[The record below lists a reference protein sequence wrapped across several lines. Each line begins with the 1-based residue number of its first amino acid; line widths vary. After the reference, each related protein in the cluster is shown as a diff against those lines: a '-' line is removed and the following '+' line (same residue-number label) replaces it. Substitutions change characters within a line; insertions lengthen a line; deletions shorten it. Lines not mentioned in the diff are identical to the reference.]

1 MKLLRYGPV
10 GRERPGILDQD
21 GNLRDL
27 SGVVEDLD
35 GRALSPDGL
44 TRIGGVDPK
53 SLPRVEGEPR
63 LGPCV
68 GSVGKL
74 LCVGLNY
81 AKHAAESGVE
91 PPREPV
97 LFAKATS
104 AIVGPNDDIMLPEN
118 SQKTD
123 WEVELGVVI
132 GKRARHVPEASALE
146 HVAGY
151 CVVNDVSERAAQL
164 EGTGQWV
171 KGKSFDT
178 FGPLGPWLVTSDE
191 VPDPQNLQ
199 VFCEVEGTRYQDS
212 NTADMIFPVAHL
224 IHYISR
230 HMTLMPGDVI
240 ATGTP
245 QGVGMGLKPQ
255 RFLKAGETVRLGIAG
270 LGEQQQKVVP
280 FKL

>member
-1 MKLLRYGPV
+1 MKLLRYGPA
-10 GRERPGILDQD
+10 GRERPGILDPE

-27 SGVVEDLD
+27 SGVVQDLD
-35 GRALSPDGL
+35 GRTLSPEGL
-44 TRIGGVDPK
+44 TRIRGVDPK

-132 GKRARHVPEASALE
+132 GKRARHVPEDSALE

-178 FGPLGPWLVTSDE
+178 FGPLGPWLVTPDE
-191 VPDPQNLQ
+191 VPDPQDLQ

>member
-1 MKLLRYGPV
+1 MKLLRFGPA
-10 GRERPGILDQD
+10 GRERAGLLDDQ
-21 GNLRDL
+21 GRLRDL
-27 SGVVEDLD
+27 SGTVADID

-44 TRIGGVDPK
+44 ARLRDLDPS
-53 SLPRVEGEPR
+53 SLPEVEGEPR

-68 GSVGKL
+68 GAVGKL
-74 LCVGLNY
+74 ICVGLNY

-104 AIVGPNDDIMLPEN
+104 AIVGANDDIMLPEN
-118 SQKTD
+118 STKMD

-132 GKRARHVPEASALE
+132 GRRARHVPEAEALE

-164 EGTGQWV
+164 EGTGQWI

-178 FGPLGPWLVTSDE
+178 FGPLGPWLVTADE
-191 VPDPQNLQ
+191 VPGPQALD

-224 IHYISR
+224 VHYISR
-230 HMTLMPGDVI
+230 HLTLLPGDVI

-245 QGVGMGLKPQ
+245 SGVGMGLKPQ
-255 RFLKAGETVRLGIAG
+255 RFLKAGDKVRLGISG
-270 LGEQQQKVVP
+270 LGEQRQTVVP
-280 FKL
+280 FKV

>member
-1 MKLLRYGPV
+1 MKLLRFGPA
-10 GRERPGILDQD
+10 GRERPGLLDEQ
-21 GNLRDL
+21 NHIRDL
-27 SGVVEDLD
+27 SGSLADLD
-35 GRALSPDGL
+35 GSALSPDGL
-44 TRIGGVDPK
+44 ARLRNLDPG
-53 SLPRVEGEPR
+53 SLPLVEGTPR

-74 LCVGLNY
+74 ICVGLNY

-104 AIVGPNDDIMLPEN
+104 AIVGPDDDIMLPEN
-118 SQKTD
+118 STKMD

-132 GKRARHVPEASALE
+132 GRRARHVSEAEALS

-164 EGTGQWV
+164 EGTGQWT

-178 FGPLGPWLVTSDE
+178 FGPLGPWLVTADE
-191 VPDPQNLQ
+191 VPDPQALA
-199 VFCEVEGTRYQDS
+199 VFCDVGGKRYQDS
-212 NTADMIFPVAHL
+212 STADMIFPVSHL
-224 IHYISR
+224 VHYISR

-255 RFLKAGETVRLGIAG
+255 RFLKAGDTVRLGIAG
-270 LGEQQQKVVP
+270 LGEQNQTVVP
-280 FKL
+280 FKI

>member
-1 MKLLRYGPV
+1 MKLLRFGPA
-10 GRERPGILDQD
+10 GRERAGLLDEQ
-21 GNLRDL
+21 GHIRDL
-27 SGVVEDLD
+27 SGSLADLD

-44 TRIGGVDPK
+44 ARLRDLDPG
-53 SLPRVEGEPR
+53 SLPLVEGEPR
-63 LGPCV
+63 LGP
-68 GSVGKL
+68 SVGKL
-74 LCVGLNY
+74 ICVGLNY

-104 AIVGPNDDIMLPEN
+104 AIVGPDDDIMLPEN
-118 SQKTD
+118 STKMD

-132 GKRARHVPEASALE
+132 GRRARHVPEAEALA

-164 EGTGQWV
+164 EGTGQWT

-178 FGPLGPWLVTSDE
+178 FGPLGPWLVTADE
-191 VPDPQNLQ
+191 VPDPQALD
-199 VFCEVEGTRYQDS
+199 VFCEVGGKRYQDS

-224 IHYISR
+224 VHYISR

-255 RFLKAGETVRLGIAG
+255 RFLKAGDKVRLGISG
-270 LGEQQQKVVP
+270 LGEQNQTVVP
-280 FKL
+280 FRI